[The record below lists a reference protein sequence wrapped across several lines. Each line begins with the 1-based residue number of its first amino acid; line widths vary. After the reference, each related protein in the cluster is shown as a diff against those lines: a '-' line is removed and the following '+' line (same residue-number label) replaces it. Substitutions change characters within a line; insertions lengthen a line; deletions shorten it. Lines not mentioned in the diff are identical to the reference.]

1 MASPHPAP
9 DIGRAPEPTL
19 VARIRVGDAR
29 AFEALFRAHF
39 ASLCSLAFSF
49 VRAPDAAEDVVQ
61 NVFWAVWMRRRLWHV
76 HGTVGAYLRQA
87 VRHEALTA
95 LRGARRERDPVLR
108 AGRDASLTDVERDA
122 GTEDIVAAAELAQAV
137 VAAAHGLP
145 PRCRAVFLLKWERG
159 LTYREIADRL
169 NLSIKTVEMQMT
181 RALKSI
187 RARVADP
194 RRSHGCGG

>member
-1 MASPHPAP
+1 MTWSVASPHPAP
-9 DIGRAPEPTL
+9 DNGRAPEPIL
-19 VARIRVGDAR
+19 VARIRAGDVR
-29 AFEALFRAHF
+29 AFETLFRTHF

-61 NVFWAVWMRRRLWHV
+61 NVFRVVWMRRRLWHV
-76 HGTVGAYLRQA
+76 HGAVGAYLRQA
-87 VRHEALTA
+87 VRHEALNA
-95 LRGARRERDPVLR
+95 LRGARRERDAVLR
-108 AGRDASLTDVERDA
+108 ASRDASVTDVERDA
-122 GTEDIVAAAELAQAV
+122 GVEDMVAAAELAQTV
-137 VAAAHGLP
+137 VEAAYGLP

-187 RARVADP
+187 RARVGDP
-194 RRSHGCGG
+194 RW